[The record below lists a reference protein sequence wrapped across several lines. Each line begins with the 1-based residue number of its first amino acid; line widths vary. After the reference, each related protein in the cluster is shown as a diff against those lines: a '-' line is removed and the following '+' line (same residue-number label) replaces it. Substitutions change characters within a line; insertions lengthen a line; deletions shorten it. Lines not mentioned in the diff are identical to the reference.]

1 MAKEEYAEVLKNALI
16 EIRNICPDIN
26 NSFIFTKEGA
36 IIAGD
41 SEVAD
46 TTVKT
51 TLNSFQNIAEKA
63 EMMGG
68 ISSFSVDG
76 VQGRVYISHIND
88 MYLATAT
95 SKKVDENYVRSVTQ
109 VIIPTI
115 LKLLESINPT
125 PLKWGQGNHAPSI
138 IFGGKPMVIELREY
152 GSAVDIS
159 RAIDQ
164 EITSTKSQLGEHL
177 RQLDEIRTLAER
189 SKKIREVVLKLAG
202 KTGEKNSLGEISVGD
217 LNVVL
222 DANPF
227 HELTAIEEVVRSQ
240 QDKLLFL
247 QKSREAL
254 KWLDQIGET
263 EGIKYLVLEKDGVP
277 ERILLKVS

>member
-1 MAKEEYAEVLKNALI
+1 MVVELKEY
-16 EIRNICPDIN
+16 D
-26 NSFIFTKEGA
+26 
-36 IIAGD
+36 
-41 SEVAD
+41 
-46 TTVKT
+46 
-51 TLNSFQNIAEKA
+51 
-63 EMMGG
+63 
-68 ISSFSVDG
+68 
-76 VQGRVYISHIND
+76 
-88 MYLATAT
+88 
-95 SKKVDENYVRSVTQ
+95 
-109 VIIPTI
+109 
-115 LKLLESINPT
+115 
-125 PLKWGQGNHAPSI
+125 
-138 IFGGKPMVIELREY
+138 
-152 GSAVDIS
+152 SAVDIS
-159 RAIDQ
+159 RTIDD
-164 EITSTKSQLGEHL
+164 EITSTKSLLGEYL

-202 KTGEKNSLGEISVGD
+202 KTGEKNSLGEITVGD